1 MLPSQSWE
9 SAEVGVSGHH
19 SAAMLDRD
27 GRVLSVGD
35 QLPYGSRLAAQPLEY
50 VQVVRSGTHYARR
63 GAFQERGQECERQ
76 VESGWRVEDSGVGYD
91 ADETGQNEDGESERF
106 RSRRQASDPGCIR
119 GVVRGGILDVRV
131 YQDIHV
137 GKQHL
142 ESTAPASVPG
152 FFVLDIE
159 RPRPVEIDAR
169 AGVNATHGNQMEG
182 RRLRRF
188 AALQSIVQRPGNE
201 GAYADAAD
209 FGGVAH
215 LPRKLVVE

>member
-131 YQDIHV
+131 YAGHSRR
-137 GKQHL
+137 
-142 ESTAPASVPG
+142 EAASRINGSRV
-152 FFVLDIE
+152 
-159 RPRPVEIDAR
+159 R
-169 AGVNATHGNQMEG
+169 T
-182 RRLRRF
+182 RL
-188 AALQSIVQRPGNE
+188 LRPGHRAPSA
-201 GAYADAAD
+201 GRDRPQ
-209 FGGVAH
+209 GGRERHA
-215 LPRKLVVE
+215 R